1 MSNRTPSQTTDRTSQ
16 QTTTNPATQRW
27 IGPVVAVI
35 ILAAGGW
42 YFLKPEPVPVIVT
55 ETTAAVPEVTTP
67 VTEPADVLS
76 TAQEPADEIS
86 AQAADAGIDGTALPA
101 EQEVVAT
108 EPLPALDESD
118 GVVKQKLLA
127 LPWQAGLS
135 SLFVGEEMVRRFVV
149 QIDNIA
155 QGRLV
160 PEQALFKGLTQD
172 FKATQ
177 TGQQYQLDI
186 ANYQRY
192 QRHLELLES
201 APQAEVVA
209 LFNQLYP
216 LMQQAYL
223 ELGYP
228 DAQFRDRVQ
237 QAIQQL
243 LAAPE
248 IADGPMLA
256 LDSVQYTF
264 ADAEIEQLSMA
275 HKQMVRLGLKNQQ
288 RLKLLLAAYQPLLAK
303 K

>member
-1 MSNRTPSQTTDRTSQ
+1 MSERTPTHQTQ
-16 QTTTNPATQRW
+16 AKATGPRW
-27 IGPVVAVI
+27 IGPAAAVI

-42 YFLKPEPVPVIVT
+42 YFLKPAPAPEVVT
-55 ETTAAVPEVTTP
+55 ETPVTTP
-67 VTEPADVLS
+67 TTATPIAEPADVLS
-76 TAQEPADEIS
+76 AAQEPEDDIS
-86 AQAADAGIDGTALPA
+86 AQAADAGIDTTALPA
-101 EQEVVAT
+101 EQEVAAT

-118 GVVKQKLLA
+118 DVVKQRLLA
-127 LPWQAGLS
+127 LPWKAGLS
-135 SLFVGEEMVRRFVV
+135 SLFVSEELVRRFVV

-177 TGQQYQLDI
+177 NGQQYQLDV

-192 QRHLELLES
+192 QRYLDLLES
-201 APQAEVVA
+201 APKTEVVA

-228 DAQFRDRVQ
+228 EAQFRERVQ
-237 QAIQQL
+237 QAITLL

-248 IADGPMLA
+248 IADGPMLT

-264 ADAEIEQLSMA
+264 ADGEIEQLSMA

-288 RLKLLLAAYQPLLAK
+288 RLKLLLAAYQPMLAK

>member
-1 MSNRTPSQTTDRTSQ
+1 MSERTPTHQTQAKGTG
-16 QTTTNPATQRW
+16 QRW
-27 IGPVVAVI
+27 MGPAVAVV

-42 YFLKPEPVPVIVT
+42 YFLKPAPAPVVN
-55 ETTAAVPEVTTP
+55 ETPPTTP
-67 VTEPADVLS
+67 VVATPVAEPVDVL
-76 TAQEPADEIS
+76 TAAQEPEDDIS
-86 AQAADAGIDGTALPA
+86 ALAADAGVDPTLLPA

-108 EPLPALDESD
+108 EPLPTLDESD
-118 GVVKQKLLA
+118 VVVKQKLLA
-127 LPWQAGLS
+127 LPWKAGLAA
-135 SLFVGEEMVRRFVV
+135 LFVDEELVRRFVV

-160 PEQALFKGLTQD
+160 PEQSLFKGLTQD
-172 FKATQ
+172 FKAKQ
-177 TGQQYQLDI
+177 SGQQYQLDV

-192 QRHLELLES
+192 QRYLDLLDS
-201 APQAEVVA
+201 APKAEVVA

-216 LMQQAYL
+216 LLQQAYL

-237 QAIQQL
+237 QAIKQL

-248 IADGPMLA
+248 ISDGPMLT

-264 ADAEIEQLSMA
+264 ADGEIEQLSMA

>member
-1 MSNRTPSQTTDRTSQ
+1 MSNRTPTQTTDRTSQ
-16 QTTTNPATQRW
+16 QTTSNPPSQRW
-27 IGPVVAVI
+27 IGPVAAVL

-42 YFLKPEPVPVIVT
+42 YLLKPEPAPVVVT
-55 ETTAAVPEVTTP
+55 ETTPSAPVEATP
-67 VTEPADVLS
+67 VSEPADVLS
-76 TAQEPADEIS
+76 AAQEPEDEIS
-86 AQAADAGIDGTALPA
+86 AQAADAGIDTTALPA
-101 EQEVVAT
+101 EHEVVAT

-118 GVVKQKLLA
+118 VMVKQKLLA
-127 LPWQAGLS
+127 LPWKAGLS
-135 SLFVGEEMVRRFVV
+135 SLFVSEEMIRRFVV

-160 PEQALFKGLTQD
+160 PEQALFKGHTQD
-172 FKATQ
+172 FKAKQ

-192 QRHLELLES
+192 QRYLDLLES
-201 APQAEVVA
+201 APKAEVVA

-216 LMQQAYL
+216 LLQQAYL

-228 DAQFRDRVQ
+228 EAQFRDRVQ

-275 HKQMVRLGLKNQQ
+275 HKQMIRLGQKNQQ

>member
-1 MSNRTPSQTTDRTSQ
+1 MSERTPTHQTQAKGSG
-16 QTTTNPATQRW
+16 QRW
-27 IGPVVAVI
+27 IGPAAAVI

-42 YFLKPEPVPVIVT
+42 YLLKPAPVPVVVA
-55 ETTAAVPEVTTP
+55 ETPATTP
-67 VTEPADVLS
+67 ATTTPISEPADVLS
-76 TAQEPADEIS
+76 TAQEPDDEIS

-101 EQEVVAT
+101 EQEVTAT

-118 GVVKQKLLA
+118 MVVKQKLLA
-127 LPWQAGLS
+127 LPWKAGLS
-135 SLFVGEEMVRRFVV
+135 SLFVSEEMVRRFVV

-160 PEQALFKGLTQD
+160 PEQAIFKGLTQD

-177 TGQQYQLDI
+177 NGQQYQLDI

-192 QRHLELLES
+192 QRYLDLLES
-201 APQAEVVA
+201 APKAEVVA

-216 LMQQAYL
+216 LLQQAYL

-228 DAQFRDRVQ
+228 EAQFRDRVQ

-264 ADAEIEQLSMA
+264 ADGEIEQLSMA

-288 RLKLLLAAYQPLLAK
+288 RLKLLLVAYQPLLAK

>member
-1 MSNRTPSQTTDRTSQ
+1 MSERTPTHQTQ
-16 QTTTNPATQRW
+16 AKATGPRW
-27 IGPVVAVI
+27 IGPAAAVI

-42 YFLKPEPVPVIVT
+42 YFLKPAPAPEVVT
-55 ETTAAVPEVTTP
+55 ETPVTTP
-67 VTEPADVLS
+67 TTATPIAEPADVLS
-76 TAQEPADEIS
+76 AAQEPEDDIS
-86 AQAADAGIDGTALPA
+86 AQAADAGIDTTALPA
-101 EQEVVAT
+101 EQEVAAT

-118 GVVKQKLLA
+118 DVVKQRLLA
-127 LPWQAGLS
+127 LPWKAGLS
-135 SLFVGEEMVRRFVV
+135 SLFVSEELVRRFVV

-177 TGQQYQLDI
+177 NGQQYQLDV

-192 QRHLELLES
+192 QRYLDLLES
-201 APQAEVVA
+201 APKTEVVA

-228 DAQFRDRVQ
+228 EAQFRERVQ
-237 QAIQQL
+237 QAITLL

-248 IADGPMLA
+248 IADGPMLT

-264 ADAEIEQLSMA
+264 ADGEIEQLSMA
-275 HKQMVRLGLKNQQ
+275 HKQVVRLGLKNQQ
-288 RLKLLLAAYQPLLAK
+288 RLKLLLAAYQPMLAK